1 MCIDHVLVGGT
12 DTLFKVRG
20 GLRRVLR
27 RQGKAE
33 HAPGAHRRPPAPPS
47 APRTVDDV
55 HAEREGA
62 ILMARSAR

>member
-27 RQGKAE
+27 RHAKPE
-33 HAPGAHRRPPAPPS
+33 HALAARPRSS

-55 HAEREGA
+55 GAEREGA